1 MLQTSQQ
8 AMIKKKKMN
17 PAEQDSMQEHLL
29 RTLKNTKSK
38 LKYLKL
44 QNLRLKER
52 EKGNHKS
59 LVKVYSFF

>member
-1 MLQTSQQ
+1 
-8 AMIKKKKMN
+8 MIKKKKMN